1 MSETY
6 PAYVPCAAGANA
18 FGDCLVLKHGDL
30 IRLVG
35 HAQMDFVAEDAKRL
49 AYAILDALD
58 DPFQP
63 AAAPPSSE
71 SGDAIVDEA
80 RAKLLARSKA
90 GQAKYGAT
98 LMRNDLDL
106 IDWLRHAAE
115 EGMDQT
121 LYLLRAIKDL
131 EKLCDDSR

>member
-80 RAKLLARSKA
+80 RAK
-90 GQAKYGAT
+90 
-98 LMRNDLDL
+98 
-106 IDWLRHAAE
+106 

-131 EKLCDDSR
+131 EKLCDDGR